1 MKLPIIIIIIIR
13 VKKTI
18 LTDSIADTTVGIGNL
33 RNLDTATGVLG
44 EDHRLEPRRGGRRRV
59 CGVRAVVTSR
69 ADGKRSTGEPSNVGN
84 GDGGV
89 LARVG
94 GKAQTLRAVVERA
107 GLLVDHVGRVTG
119 AVPVG
124 GGLHESVNV
133 TVARGLGNLE
143 SLAGPDNDHTGFGT
157 LREGHIKGIE
167 LRRRVGTDVDQQ
179 VLGGCSAIV
188 GIINGFRNRHTSV
201 VTGVRSTVEGE
212 RHDGVETGALVE
224 LELVKRITPED
235 PEGAVGHVIASVD
248 TAKERQKK
256 ESMIVCV
263 CARACMCMV
272 SLLPG
277 NATTTTAAT
286 NLAATTL
293 TRPS

>member
-143 SLAGPDNDHTGFGT
+143 SLSGPNGHHARLGSLVKGHVKGSQLTGGKGT
-157 LREGHIKGIE
+157 NVNQKI
-167 LRRRVGTDVDQQ
+167 
-179 VLGGCSAIV
+179 LGSG
-188 GIINGFRNRHTSV
+188 TSV
-201 VTGVRSTVEGE
+201 VGVINGSADINSLLVTWVGSAVERE
-212 RHDGVETGALVE
+212 TDDRVEAGALVE
-224 LELVKRITPED
+224 LVLNNTRRKRI
-235 PEGAVGHVIASVD
+235 HVC
-248 TAKERQKK
+248 E
-256 ESMIVCV
+256 
-263 CARACMCMV
+263 
-272 SLLPG
+272 
-277 NATTTTAAT
+277 
-286 NLAATTL
+286 
-293 TRPS
+293 